1 MRRVLIDSGP
11 LAALFDADD
20 RWHVRTVSFLRA
32 YRGELLCSAANVTE
46 AVWIASNASH
56 AVAKNL
62 IAWLGRG
69 AVRIFNIEQRDL
81 ARVGTLFAKYRDQ
94 NPDFADLAL
103 LALAE
108 REHVYEAITIDERDF
123 GIYRLRNGRR
133 LVNLLTQTQQS

>member
-20 RWHVRTVSFLRA
+20 RWHDRTVSFLRA

-56 AVAKNL
+56 AVATNL

-81 ARVGTLFAKYRDQ
+81 VRIGMLFAKYRDQ
-94 NPDFADLAL
+94 DPDFADLAL

-108 REHVYEAITIDERDF
+108 RERVYEAITIDERDF
-123 GIYRLRNGRR
+123 ARYRLRSGRR
-133 LVNLLTQTQQS
+133 ISNLLAESRR